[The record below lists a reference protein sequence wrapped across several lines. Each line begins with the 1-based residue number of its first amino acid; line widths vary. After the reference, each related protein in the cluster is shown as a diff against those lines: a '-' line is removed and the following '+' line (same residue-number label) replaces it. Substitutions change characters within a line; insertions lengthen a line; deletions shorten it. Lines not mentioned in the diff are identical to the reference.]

1 MPCLHGGTWNG
12 KACECPPGFG
22 GDKCQNKPGTPICQ
36 NGGSWDGI
44 KCVCTNL
51 YYGPKCEEVVSSIE
65 IDPPPE
71 NVSAKME
78 LTVTVTNQKFTEE
91 LQNRTSPLFQEFN
104 KNFTKEM
111 DKIYAGI
118 PEYEGVN
125 ITNLSP
131 GSVVVEHEV
140 ILRTKFSP
148 EYKELFN
155 TVIQKVEE
163 KIMNATQEQ
172 ILRNETCTSL
182 LCFNVSATK
191 VQNISVTYNPEEECR
206 KKVGENFAEHFF
218 VEYKDNKPNCITR
231 CTAGFNASM
240 NCNFGKCKL
249 ELSGP
254 RCYCLTTDTEWYSG
268 ETCEYSTKKSLVYGL
283 LGAVGAVVLVV
294 LIILLVFTFRSKR
307 EIKREKYK
315 VTQLYKWHEEDGGPA
330 PEAFQNT
337 GFNISEE
344 QEDSTQLDSIYSNFQ
359 PSLDH
364 IDSNTKIK
372 IQRPQVMMTSF

>member
-191 VQNISVTYNPEEECR
+191 VQNISVTYNPEGR
-206 KKVGENFAEHFF
+206 
-218 VEYKDNKPNCITR
+218 
-231 CTAGFNASM
+231 
-240 NCNFGKCKL
+240 
-249 ELSGP
+249 
-254 RCYCLTTDTEWYSG
+254 
-268 ETCEYSTKKSLVYGL
+268 
-283 LGAVGAVVLVV
+283 
-294 LIILLVFTFRSKR
+294 
-307 EIKREKYK
+307 
-315 VTQLYKWHEEDGGPA
+315 
-330 PEAFQNT
+330 
-337 GFNISEE
+337 
-344 QEDSTQLDSIYSNFQ
+344 
-359 PSLDH
+359 
-364 IDSNTKIK
+364 
-372 IQRPQVMMTSF
+372 

>member
-1 MPCLHGGTWNG
+1 M
-12 KACECPPGFG
+12 
-22 GDKCQNKPGTPICQ
+22 
-36 NGGSWDGI
+36 
-44 KCVCTNL
+44 
-51 YYGPKCEEVVSSIE
+51 VSSID

-71 NVSAKME
+71 NVSAKMD

-91 LQNRTSPLFQEFN
+91 LKNRTSPLFQEFN

-111 DKIYAGI
+111 DIIYSGI
-118 PEYEGVN
+118 SEYQGVN

-155 TVIQKVEE
+155 KVIEKVEE
-163 KIMNATQEQ
+163 KIKNVTQEQ
-172 ILRNETCTSL
+172 ILRNDTCATL

-191 VQNISVTYNPEEECR
+191 VQNVSITYNPEEECR
-206 KKVGENFAEHFF
+206 KKAGEDFAQHFF
-218 VEYKDNKPNCITR
+218 VAYKDKKPNCISR
-231 CTAGFNASM
+231 CTSGFNISM

-249 ELSGP
+249 ERSGP

-294 LIILLVFTFRSKR
+294 LIILLVFTLRSKR
-307 EIKREKYK
+307 ELKRQKSK

-330 PEAFQNT
+330 PGAFQNT

-359 PSLDH
+359 PSLSH